1 MSKKVLVKR
10 TPLIINS
17 LIAVMLGRLGMTV
30 DESLDIYLE
39 LFERLAA
46 NLENTA
52 ESQFGSSAII
62 KSGILKATVSELV
75 KKQGLPINCE
85 FRNEDNV
92 SCYT

>member
-17 LIAVMLGRLGMTV
+17 LIAV
-30 DESLDIYLE
+30 
-39 LFERLAA
+39 
-46 NLENTA
+46 
-52 ESQFGSSAII
+52 AII

>member
-1 MSKKVLVKR
+1 VSKKVLVKR

-17 LIAVMLGRLGMTV
+17 LIAV
-30 DESLDIYLE
+30 
-39 LFERLAA
+39 
-46 NLENTA
+46 
-52 ESQFGSSAII
+52 AII

>member
-1 MSKKVLVKR
+1 VSKKVLV
-10 TPLIINS
+10 TFSLLIITS

-30 DESLDIYLE
+30 DESLDTYLN

-52 ESQFGSSAII
+52 ESQFESSAII
-62 KSGILKATVSELV
+62 KSGILSATVSELV
-75 KKQGLPINCE
+75 KKQGLPINCG